1 MHVPCFAFL
10 ARLTPLTP
18 LTALPLIAASAS
30 VLGGC
35 VSFQSANFKS
45 SSSATLTHVAGMP
58 VSVATENGR
67 IVVEAAQ
74 RADVQSVQI
83 SAEVRATTQERAD
96 TTEIV
101 AERDTDGRLRVSV
114 AWPDGQR
121 ISGEGC
127 SITILLP
134 DASGLDLRTSNGS
147 VTIRGCAGQATV
159 VTSNGPIEVTDHAGV
174 AKLKTSNGAVTVTNL
189 SGALNVDTANSRIVG
204 TGLGGPV
211 DVHTSNGPVS
221 ITLADSSVGPADIRT
236 SNGSVKFCPG
246 GTFTGDLSIST
257 SNGSITLP
265 SEGGAMRVIE
275 KNKTSAKVSFRMGPI
290 AQPESVIRTSN
301 GAVTVE

>member
-1 MHVPCFAFL
+1 MNVQYFAIV
-10 ARLTPLTP
+10 ARLSSLA
-18 LTALPLIAASAS
+18 ALPLLAVSAS
-30 VLGGC
+30 VLSGC

-45 SSSATLTHVAGMP
+45 SSSATLTHVAGTP
-58 VSVATENGR
+58 VSVTTENGR

-74 RADVQSVQI
+74 RSDLQSVQI

-96 TTEIV
+96 TTEII
-101 AERDTDGRLRVSV
+101 AERDPDGRLRVSV

-127 SITILLP
+127 SITIQLP
-134 DASGLDLRTSNGS
+134 DVSGLDLRTSNGS
-147 VTIRGCAGQATV
+147 VTIRGCAGQAAV
-159 VTSNGPIEVTDHAGV
+159 VTSNGAIEVTDHTGV

-189 SGALNVDTANSRIVG
+189 SGALNADTSNGRIVG

-211 DVHTSNGPVS
+211 DVDTSNGS
-221 ITLADSSVGPADIRT
+221 ISISLADSSVGPADLRT
-236 SNGSVKFCPG
+236 SNGTVKFRPG
-246 GTFTGDLSIST
+246 GTFTGTLSIST

-265 SEGGAMRVIE
+265 SESGAMRVLE
-275 KNKTSAKVSFRMGPI
+275 KNKTSAKVSYRMGPI

-301 GAVTVE
+301 GSVTVE